1 MNTKKTYLNYGYFTF
16 EETDLLL
23 KWLSKKNDSSITV
36 ELNTIIMLDSIIDKL
51 EETKKQF
58 KNILDGK
65 TLKTGETG
73 YDKLL
78 DEYGYK

>member
-1 MNTKKTYLNYGYFTF
+1 MECIYDVCEIIRL
-16 EETDLLL
+16 E

-36 ELNTIIMLDSIIDKL
+36 ELNSIIMLDSIINKL

-58 KNILDGK
+58 KNILDDK
-65 TLKTGETG
+65 TLKTGETA

-78 DEYGYK
+78 DEYGFK